1 MNGVQQPLLTLS
13 KLTKIYGSLLANDS
27 IDLEVFP
34 GSIHAVLGEN
44 GAGKSTLMKL
54 AYGVIQ
60 LGSAVVSAVALVAI
74 ALSFCPLKKESKFF
88 NECVEEMKETGS
100 PTADAVRFCTGG

>member
-1 MNGVQQPLLTLS
+1 MNGDQQPLLTLS

-27 IDLEVFP
+27 IDLDVYP

-54 AYGVIQ
+54 AYGIIKQ
-60 LGSAVVSAVALVAI
+60 DD
-74 ALSFCPLKKESKFF
+74 
-88 NECVEEMKETGS
+88 EEI
-100 PTADAVRFCTGG
+100 

>member
-60 LGSAVVSAVALVAI
+60 PDAGQILWKD
-74 ALSFCPLKKESKFF
+74 KKI
-88 NECVEEMKETGS
+88 
-100 PTADAVRFCTGG
+100 DY

>member
-44 GAGKSTLMKL
+44 GAGKSTLIKL

-60 LGSAVVSAVALVAI
+60 
-74 ALSFCPLKKESKFF
+74 P
-88 NECVEEMKETGS
+88 
-100 PTADAVRFCTGG
+100 DA